1 MGAGDT
7 AAEEATYLSKIC
19 NKVIMLVR
27 KDHFRASKA
36 MVHRVMNTSNI
47 EVKFNHELVA
57 IEGENNLVERAVA
70 INNITNEKSTI
81 DVHGIFIAIGHK
93 PNTEVFGGQL
103 DLDENG
109 YILTEKDL
117 PEQTFLVYLQR
128 EMFRIT
134 YTDRQL
140 QLQEVVVWLQWML
153 KNILAA
159 SSMLRIRIV

>member
-109 YILTEKDL
+109 YILTEKDA
-117 PEQTFLVYLQR
+117 PEQTFWCICSGRCSGSHIQTGNYSCR
-128 EMFRIT
+128 K
-134 YTDRQL
+134 
-140 QLQEVVVWLQWML
+140 WLYGC
-153 KNILAA
+153 NGC
-159 SSMLRIRIV
+159 

>member
-109 YILTEKDL
+109 YILTEKGSTRTNL
-117 PEQTFLVYLQR
+117 PVYLQR

-159 SSMLRIRIV
+159 RAC

>member
-1 MGAGDT
+1 
-7 AAEEATYLSKIC
+7 
-19 NKVIMLVR
+19 MLVR

-47 EVKFNHELVA
+47 EVKFNHELIA

-70 INNITNEKSTI
+70 INNVTNEKSTI

-117 PEQTFLVYLQR
+117 PEQTFQVYSQQ
-128 EMFRIT
+128 EMFRIISI
-134 YTDRQL
+134 DKRL
-140 QLQEVVVWLQWML
+140 QLQEVAVWLRWML
-153 KNILAA
+153 RSILAA
-159 SSMLRIRIV
+159 LSMLRIKIRFE